1 MHVEAS
7 SIFLTPA
14 VDSLWLPSA
23 GVIAEIK
30 KRAKRQYN
38 SNHDDLRGGKAIFVV
53 RVWEIR
59 EHQSVLDTGEM
70 IEYV

>member
-30 KRAKRQYN
+30 KRANRWNN
-38 SNHDDLRGGKAIFVV
+38 SNHDDLRGGKAVFVV
-53 RVWEIR
+53 KVGEIR
-59 EHQSVLDTGEM
+59 EQQRVLNTSEM
-70 IEYV
+70 R

>member
-7 SIFLTPA
+7 SIFLTLA

-30 KRAKRQYN
+30 KRAKRWNN
-38 SNHDDLRGGKAIFVV
+38 SNHDDLRGGKAVV
-53 RVWEIR
+53 KVWEIQQQ
-59 EHQSVLDTGEM
+59 QSVLNTSEM
-70 IEYV
+70 R